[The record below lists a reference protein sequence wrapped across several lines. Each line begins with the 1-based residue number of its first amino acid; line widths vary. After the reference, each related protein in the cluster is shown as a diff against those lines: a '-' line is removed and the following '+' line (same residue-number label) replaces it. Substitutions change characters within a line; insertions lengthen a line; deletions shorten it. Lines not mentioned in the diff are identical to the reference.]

1 MEYVAVVSTATF
13 AMFPIFIVWKFFNFL
28 KFIMYWHSVIVQVLY
43 GITAPCTLIWFII
56 FITIIFIVR
65 IFIVIFYIKFYEYE
79 LIDCYA
85 WNKKTM
91 LNKGRIFWNQLL
103 PSFAC
108 AATFPIEMIVCNI
121 EYRNSTIQMDGI
133 NSRAILIPLQPP
145 TNESYKT

>member
-13 AMFPIFIVWKFFNFL
+13 FVQNWPIFSNKVFNFL

-65 IFIVIFYIKFYEYE
+65 IFIGIFCIGFYEYE
-79 LIDCYA
+79 LKDGYA
-85 WNKKTM
+85 WNNEKTM

-108 AATFPIEMIVCNI
+108 AATFPIEMIVCND
-121 EYRNSTIQMDGI
+121 EYRNSTIQMDGLNI
-133 NSRAILIPLQPP
+133 RAILIPL
-145 TNESYKT
+145 